1 MNLRAL
7 TLIVL
12 MATWL
17 VPAAGY
23 ACPPDSAAVSVH
35 EHDQGA
41 SPHSHTRAG
50 ESRSQAR
57 ASHDAAPHHHP
68 VGATAGADSSTRI
81 FGSALDEISS
91 CCESGRE
98 AVSAVEATAKI
109 SQIRSKSSTAAL
121 QLEIVTVAPAACLA
135 TAAQVRRQQ
144 PPPLP
149 YEKNRRPLLI

>member
-41 SPHSHTRAG
+41 SPHSHT
-50 ESRSQAR
+50 R